1 MHNND
6 PHITLEQKLQPPA
19 EAKTSVIL
27 NSVGNGVMLGT
38 APFVISKTA
47 EGIFKSWH
55 TPKALHYFD
64 AFALIAGTIWGLTNG
79 AKEFRR
85 LQDYRQTVS
94 NEILRMNAE
103 MEEDRGQVK
112 SWAEKVKKP
121 EASEQ
126 VDAQISR

>member
-1 MHNND
+1 MHNNVV
-6 PHITLEQKLQPPA
+6 HTSLEERLQPPA

-47 EGIFKSWH
+47 EGIFKSWR

-64 AFALIAGTIWGLTNG
+64 AFALIAGTLWGYSNG
-79 AKEFRR
+79 QKEFRR

-103 MEEDRGQVK
+103 MEEDRGEVK

-121 EASEQ
+121 EAEAEQ
-126 VDAQISR
+126 GISR